1 MFTYPKIFDMTF
13 AVMTYRGTFDGWQD
27 ASDNNIRKHQKDAL
41 DYCELLS
48 KVRPQ
53 YIHKVQVLS
62 EPSLPMFSSLRIG
75 APKNEVYTL
84 PKGQYLTVRKRNFF
98 QRIVRSL
105 FF

>member
-1 MFTYPKIFDMTF
+1 MTY
-13 AVMTYRGTFDGWQD
+13 AVMTYRGAFDGWQD

-41 DYCELLS
+41 EYCELLS

-53 YIHKVQVLS
+53 YIHKVKVLS

-84 PKGQYLTVRKRNFF
+84 PKGQYLTVRKRNLF
-98 QRIVRSL
+98 QRIVRRL

>member
-1 MFTYPKIFDMTF
+1 MTY
-13 AVMTYRGTFDGWQD
+13 AVMSYRGIANGWQD

-62 EPSLPMFSSLRIG
+62 EPSLPMSSSLRIG

-98 QRIVRSL
+98 QRIVRRL